1 MNSWSQTESEAYL
14 SWTANMTTPTIS
26 ETEAIRNHFREP
38 YKKSGV
44 IYFSGFSG
52 ALIEARHA
60 AYRREDGT
68 KLPNIKH
75 GGWLAAIGYFALLEQ
90 IGNCFRPRD
99 TQVKVHGNENGI
111 KKALKFFSDL
121 KKEQIDALYA
131 LRCAFA
137 HDFSL
142 SNIKTDN
149 TRHVYHFR
157 VTEGTGTPLVLF
169 SKEEWD
175 GSYQNIKP
183 ETTTTVN
190 LELFGDMVENLIT
203 RLQEMAKNDQIKI
216 VLKGGAEEL
225 EKRYSFVI
233 IHF

>member
-1 MNSWSQTESEAYL
+1 MAGMANQTISESEA
-14 SWTANMTTPTIS
+14 IKKH
-26 ETEAIRNHFREP
+26 IKEP
-38 YKKSGV
+38 YKKGGL

-52 ALIEARHA
+52 ALIEARQA

-68 KLPNIKH
+68 KIPNIKH

-90 IGNCFRPRD
+90 IGNCFRPKE
-99 TQVKVHGNENGI
+99 TLVKVHGNENGI
-111 KKALKFFSDL
+111 KKALKFFSNL
-121 KKEQIDALYA
+121 TKEEIDALYA

-142 SNIKTDN
+142 SNIKTEGSK
-149 TRHVYHFR
+149 RVHHFR

-169 SKEEWD
+169 PKEEWD
-175 GSYQNIKP
+175 GSYQDIKP

-190 LELFGDMVENLIT
+190 LELFGDMVEALIS
-203 RLQEMAKNDQIKI
+203 RLMDMAQKDQLAIA
-216 VLKGGAEEL
+216 LKGGAEEL